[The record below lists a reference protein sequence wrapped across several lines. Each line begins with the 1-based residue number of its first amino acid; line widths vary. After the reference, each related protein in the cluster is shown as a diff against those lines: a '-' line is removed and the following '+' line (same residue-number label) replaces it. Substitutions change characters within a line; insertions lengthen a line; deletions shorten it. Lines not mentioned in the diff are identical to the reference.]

1 MNRLSCLLVS
11 AALVACTLSGCRK
24 EVAVRNVTARLSD
37 ISEFGTVEYTVKKVI
52 SANDSSLFK
61 IGDRKIYFTCVANV
75 KAGIDLSGFS
85 SDNVKADLSSKSL
98 VVTLPHA
105 RIMSVELPPD
115 KVEEKYCSVTGFRW
129 NFTPEEKRAL
139 LKQGE
144 EDIIAKVEQNGI
156 LEDAERNTSDLLS
169 AMFTGLGYEKV
180 TVKFE

>member
-1 MNRLSCLLVS
+1 MNRFSWLLLS
-11 AALVACTLSGCRK
+11 AAFLACVLSGCGK
-24 EVAVRNVTARLSD
+24 EAAVRNVASRLSG
-37 ISEFGTVEYTVKKVI
+37 ISEFGTVEYTVKKVV
-52 SANDSSLFK
+52 SANDTSLFK

-85 SDNVKADLSSKSL
+85 EDNVKADRSSKSA

-115 KVEEKYCSVTGFRW
+115 KIEEKYCSVTGFRW

-156 LEDAERNTSDLLS
+156 LADAERNAAGLVNT
-169 AMFTGLGYEKV
+169 MFTGLGYEKV